1 MHFLVPIRSILIRY
15 VKVILQKNFLE
26 KMGTLGVPEIQD
38 FGSVKIHEKKNINR
52 SNPFQKT

>member
-38 FGSVKIHEKKNINR
+38 FGSVKIHGVN
-52 SNPFQKT
+52 S

>member
-15 VKVILQKNFLE
+15 VKVLQKNFLE

-38 FGSVKIHEKKNINR
+38 FGSVKIHGVN
-52 SNPFQKT
+52 S